1 MLDTNIKIIPSR
13 LDLANLSTDY
23 AFFIAALG
31 FERRARHIAET
42 ILPQA
47 RKYIAWRFSDRHTLS
62 YAENAAWFSSNGYE
76 IIDDGDDNFFRGQL
90 KDILRNASSSSNIIG
105 CIDISSMTRQR
116 LAAIVEMCCDGHLKS
131 GSSIDFLYS
140 LGAYSPP
147 PTEIVPNTLFA
158 PISPFFAGWTT
169 DPNKPPIAIVGLGYE
184 ESKALGAT
192 EYIQADEA
200 WVFIPESP
208 VEAYLPA
215 VLEAN
220 STLLSFLPS
229 RQQISYRPDDP
240 VGCYNL
246 LESLLYGIVPFGRP
260 VILPFGP
267 KIFTLMALLACTKY
281 SEASV
286 WRVSAQQS
294 EIAVDR
300 LPSEHII
307 GVRVTF
313 HN

>member
-1 MLDTNIKIIPSR
+1 MKTIPSY
-13 LDLANLSTDY
+13 LDVNNLAEDY
-23 AFFIAALG
+23 SFFIASLG
-31 FERRARHIAET
+31 FERRARYIAET
-42 ILPQA
+42 LRPKA
-47 RKYIAWRFSDRHTLS
+47 THHIAWNFKDRQTYS
-62 YAENAAWFSSNGYE
+62 YLENKHWFSSNEYS
-76 IIDDGDDNFFRGQL
+76 IIDTDESDCIPEEL
-90 KDILRNASSSSNIIG
+90 KAILENASNHSNVIG
-105 CIDISSMTRQR
+105 CIDISSMTRKR
-116 LAAIVEMCCDGHLKS
+116 MAAIVELLCDGCIKS

-147 PTEIVPNTLFA
+147 STEIAPNTHFG

-169 DPNKPPIAIVGLGYE
+169 NPNKPPIAIVGLGYE

-200 WVFIPESP
+200 WAFIPESP
-208 VEAYLPA
+208 IEAYLPA

-220 STLLSFLPS
+220 ATFLSFLS
-229 RQQISYRPDDP
+229 TRQKINYRPDDP
-240 VGCYNL
+240 VGCYSL
-246 LESLLYGIVPFGRP
+246 LESLLYGVAPFGRP
-260 VILPFGP
+260 IILPFGP

-286 WRVSAQQS
+286 WRVSAQEN
-294 EIAVDR
+294 EIPADR
-300 LPSEHII
+300 LPSDYII

>member
-1 MLDTNIKIIPSR
+1 MLNTDINIVPAH
-13 LDLANLSTDY
+13 LDINNLPTDY
-23 AFFIAALG
+23 AFFIATLG
-31 FERRARHIAET
+31 FESRARHIGET
-42 ILPQA
+42 LRPQA
-47 RKYIAWRFSDRHTLS
+47 EKYIAWNFTDRHTLS
-62 YAENAAWFSSNGYE
+62 YGDNASWFSSNKYE
-76 IIDDGDDNFFRGQL
+76 IIDDDCFFEQL
-90 KDILRNASSSSNIIG
+90 KVILSNASSSSNIIG
-105 CIDISSMTRQR
+105 GIDISSMTRKR
-116 LAAIVEMCCDGHLKS
+116 LAAIVELCCEGYIKS

-140 LGAYSPP
+140 LGSYSPP
-147 PTEIVPNTLFA
+147 PTEIAPNTHFG

-169 DPNKPPIAIVGLGYE
+169 SPNKPPIAIVGLGYE

-200 WVFIPESP
+200 WAFIPDSP
-208 VEAYLPA
+208 IETYLPA

-229 RQQISYRPDDP
+229 RQQISYRADDP
-240 VGCYNL
+240 IGCYNL
-246 LESLLYGIVPFGRP
+246 LESLLYGVVPFGRP
-260 VILPFGP
+260 IILPFGP

-286 WRVSAQQS
+286 WRVSAQES
-294 EIAVDR
+294 EIPIDR

-313 HN
+313 HI